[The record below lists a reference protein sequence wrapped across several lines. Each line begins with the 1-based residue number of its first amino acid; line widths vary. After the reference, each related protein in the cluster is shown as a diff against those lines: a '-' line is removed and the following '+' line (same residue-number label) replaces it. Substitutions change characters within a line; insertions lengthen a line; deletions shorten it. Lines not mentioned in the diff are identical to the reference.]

1 MMHLTENSQPVWVDF
16 MPTVDHSTKQEA
28 EQNSTFQL
36 KSGVIS
42 DDWETKETWI
52 FTWMFCFANHGRP
65 PGANVA
71 AIADAATVRP
81 EVIFTLR
88 FQLGIFINM
97 TEAQSHH
104 GRSTYGEKDQQQ
116 KILLLCHQKGVL
128 YMALVDL
135 ISVSLFLLTKGGN
148 LVERRLHQ
156 RKVRC
161 QCQQVP

>member
-1 MMHLTENSQPVWVDF
+1 MHLTENSQPVWVDF

-81 EVIFTLR
+81 EVIFTLSVVR
-88 FQLGIFINM
+88 GGRRENISIYDIVVGDVIPLKIGVQVTGVGIN
-97 TEAQSHH
+97 TEW
-104 GRSTYGEKDQQQ
+104 G
-116 KILLLCHQKGVL
+116 LL
-128 YMALVDL
+128 MNW
-135 ISVSLFLLTKGGN
+135 SL
-148 LVERRLHQ
+148 
-156 RKVRC
+156 
-161 QCQQVP
+161 